1 MDWDDIPPSKPSY
14 YAHYIKPLVA
24 PFFILFALAFFAINF
39 ENVIWIFNKKALEQS
54 IKDRT
59 GELVLDAQ
67 GEIGSVVLPTPTTT
81 ATSALPAQNPTS
93 NFPSNGE
100 VSKMAIEKI
109 NLDKKVEYPATTDTK
124 LMDAALMGK
133 VMHYP
138 GTPLPGEAGS
148 GVFLAHSAPIT
159 WGPDY
164 RVFNK
169 IDKLI
174 AGDSIIIN
182 YKGIPYV
189 YLVQQSFLINPGDK
203 LPDNPFNEKRAY
215 LLTCWPPNTGKQR
228 MVVEA
233 KLKE

>member
-14 YAHYIKPLVA
+14 YAHYIKPLIA
-24 PFFILFALAFFAINF
+24 PFFILFVLAFFAINF
-39 ENVIWIFNKKALEQS
+39 ENVIWIFNKKALKQS

-67 GEIGSVVLPTPTTT
+67 GEIGSVGLVTSS
-81 ATSALPAQNPTS
+81 ATSTLPAQNPIQ
-93 NFPSNGE
+93 NFPSNNNE
-100 VSKMAIEKI
+100 TSKIVIEKI
-109 NLDKKVEYPATTDTK
+109 SLDKKVEYPATTDAK
-124 LMDAALMGK
+124 LMDEALMGK

-159 WGPDY
+159 WGPGY

-169 IDKLI
+169 IDKLA
-174 AGDSIIIN
+174 AGDSVVIN